1 MRLISVGSKV
11 LCVVAG
17 MMVGNCQR
25 QKPVEMPQRPPS
37 PLTAAV
43 AEARDVPVY
52 IDEIGRTTPSE
63 LVNIQPQ
70 VSGQIMERLFED
82 GANLKA
88 GDRLFVID
96 RRTYE
101 AAVKQA
107 EANVEQSKAQLELAQ
122 AEFQRYEKA
131 FKIGAASPED
141 YDIKKGNLNNA
152 NAQVKVNEAALDT
165 AKLTLSFCTINS
177 PIAGRA
183 GQRMMDVGNIVK
195 TNEGVLVT
203 IQRITPIYADF
214 TITERDLPEVRKQ
227 MEVNELKAQVSLP
240 QMHEPREGALTFLD
254 TNIQQGAGRIRL
266 RATLANAD
274 RYFWPGQFVNVR
286 LVLREIKGAVLL
298 PYGCTQ
304 VGQQGPFVFVIK
316 DDSTVEMRSVTLGQR
331 QTSGD
336 GKDMVVI
343 VKGVSAGEK
352 VVETG
357 QMAIGPGAKVRV
369 VEALADETRPAEAAS
384 SPAATRG
391 AATQEGGR

>member
-1 MRLISVGSKV
+1 VRLIFVGSRV
-11 LCVVAG
+11 FGVVVVVVAA
-17 MMVGNCQR
+17 NCQR
-25 QKPVEMPQRPPS
+25 QKPMVMPQRPPS
-37 PLTAAV
+37 PVTATI
-43 AEARDVPVY
+43 AEAHDVPVY
-52 IDEIGRTTPSE
+52 IDQIGQTAPSE

-70 VSGQIMERLFED
+70 VTGQIMQRLFED

-107 EANVEQSKAQLELAQ
+107 EANLEQAKAQLELAK
-122 AEFQRYEKA
+122 AEFQRYDKA

-152 NAQVKVNEAALDT
+152 SAQVKVNEAALDT

-177 PIAGRA
+177 PIDGRA

-195 TNEGVLVT
+195 ANEGVLLT

-214 TITERDLPEVRKQ
+214 TITERDLPEVRGQ
-227 MEVNELKAQVSLP
+227 VEHGNLKALVSVP
-240 QMHEPREGALTFLD
+240 EFPEGREGSLTFLD
-254 TNIQQGAGRIRL
+254 TNVQQGAGRIRL
-266 RATLANAD
+266 RVTLANAD

-286 LVLREIKGAVLL
+286 LVLRHIEDAVLL

-304 VGQQGPFVFVIK
+304 VGQEGPYVFVIRA
-316 DDSTVEMRSVTLGQR
+316 DSTVEMRPVKLGQA
-331 QTSGD
+331 QTSANGT
-336 GKDMVVI
+336 DMVVI
-343 VKGVSAGEK
+343 AGGVKAGEK
-352 VVETG
+352 VVQTG

-369 VEALADETRPAEAAS
+369 VQPLADETRPSRDGTTAPTAAE
-384 SPAATRG
+384 AATRG
-391 AATQEGGR
+391 VGP